1 MKASRLEPIHC
12 LFIGLGL
19 VSAGLIGSL
28 FVPVSKPC
36 KTGDYLSVR
45 VADTVWL
52 VPENEAAGFQSKR
65 GRGGRI
71 CLPESGEIASE
82 LLVLK
87 EVNPIGL
94 PIAIQA
100 SSGGK
105 KFSEEFV
112 AYCSEDTLVDMA
124 GVDRGKPC
132 KAYKALGGTTV
143 SVIFQTADWPK
154 ERWPELYGKVESLLS
169 IRRKG

>member
-1 MKASRLEPIHC
+1 MKISRLNPIHW

-19 VSAGLIGSL
+19 VSAVLIGSL
-28 FVPVSKPC
+28 FVPVPEPC
-36 KTGDYLSVR
+36 KTSDFLSFR

-52 VPENEAAGFQSKR
+52 VPENEATGFQAKR

-71 CLPESGEIASE
+71 CLPESGEIASD
-82 LLVLK
+82 LLVLT
-87 EVNPIGL
+87 EASPIGL

-105 KFSEEFV
+105 RYSKEFV
-112 AYCSEDTLVDMA
+112 AYCSDDTLVNMA
-124 GVDRGKPC
+124 GVDRGKTC
-132 KAYKALGGTTV
+132 KAYKALEATTV
-143 SVIFQTADWPK
+143 SVIFQTADWPE
-154 ERWPELYGKVESLLS
+154 ERWPELYENVESLLS